1 MTLLAALFMAT
12 AVTAVT
18 ALAAWCY
25 YRVLRAPADD
35 EDRDPPE

>member
-1 MTLLAALFMAT
+1 MTALAVVFMVT

-18 ALAAWCY
+18 ALAGWCY

-35 EDRDPPE
+35 PDADPPQ